1 MDTIT
6 SKNAFRALTIGIAF
20 SVVVTAGIW
29 LAGGWLD
36 KIPLGEDQ
44 GPSWY
49 VWKLITPNFVT
60 RLSAWGSYFLHQI
73 SFWAIVWYAQTHRP
87 KYSKNLHKINIAAL
101 AINGFFILWHFVQ
114 THLWYDGLA
123 QDVSVWSSQMSVV
136 IMLVW
141 VLILENRRRG
151 IFFGKKLPFPQRLAA
166 VARVYHG
173 YYFAWAIVYTFW
185 YHPMIDT
192 TGHLIGFLYIFF
204 LLLQGSLMFTRVH
217 VNRWWTLVLEVS
229 VLLHG
234 TLVAIGQGAGIWP
247 MFAFGFGGIFVITQM
262 HGLGWSKKIRSIIV
276 LGYIGA
282 ALGVYATL
290 GIAEINAVIRI
301 PMIDYVLVILFAL
314 VFGLI
319 GWLIGKNPTSAK
331 QKIT

>member
-1 MDTIT
+1 MAVTN
-6 SKNAFRALTIGIAF
+6 SKSAFRIFLVGIFF
-20 SVVVTAGIW
+20 SFAVTAIIW
-29 LAGGWLD
+29 LAGDWLD
-36 KIPLGEDQ
+36 RVPLGEDQ

-49 VWKLITPNFVT
+49 EWQLIEPTFIT
-60 RLSAWGSYFLHQI
+60 RLSAWGSYLLHQI

-87 KYSKNLHKINIAAL
+87 KYSNKLHKVNLLAL
-101 AINGFFILWHFVQ
+101 AVNGFFVLWHFVQ
-114 THLWYDGLA
+114 THVWYDGLA

-151 IFFGKKLPFPQRLAA
+151 VFFGKKLPFSKRLSA
-166 VARVYHG
+166 VAKTYHG

-192 TGHLIGFLYIFF
+192 TGHLIGFLYIFL

-229 VLLHG
+229 VLFHG
-234 TLVAIGQGAGIWP
+234 TLVAIGQGVGMWP

-282 ALGVYATL
+282 AIGVYSTI
-290 GIAEINAVIRI
+290 GIAEINAVVRI
-301 PMIDYVLVILFAL
+301 PIIDYVLVFVFAL
-314 VFGLI
+314 IFGLI
-319 GWLIGKNPTSAK
+319 GWLIGKKPHSTANKLT
-331 QKIT
+331 